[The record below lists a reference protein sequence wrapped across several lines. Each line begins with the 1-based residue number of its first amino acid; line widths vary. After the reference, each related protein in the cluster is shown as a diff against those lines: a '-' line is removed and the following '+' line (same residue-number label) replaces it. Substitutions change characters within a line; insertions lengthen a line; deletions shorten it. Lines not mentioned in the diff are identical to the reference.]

1 VCAVGARMLR
11 RMMLNSTAWSKRGRP
26 GKGRVVVLR

>member
-1 VCAVGARMLR
+1 MVGSRMLR
-11 RMMLNSTAWSKRGRP
+11 RMILNSPKRAKKKTP